1 MMGNGDPVQVTMS
14 RAVWYLLTD
23 AVDSLVQCDR
33 APTVRFTAT
42 VHGTELDLTGTV
54 IVVSVNPTGSA
65 EVTVAVGDSPDMGEA
80 VTIPAAA
87 IIGVDWP

>member
-14 RAVWYLLTD
+14 RAVWYLLTE
-23 AVDSLVQCDR
+23 AVDTLVQCDR
-33 APTVRFTAT
+33 APIVRFTAS
-42 VHGTELDLTGTV
+42 VHGAELDLAGTV
-54 IVVSVNPTGSA
+54 VVVSMNPTGSC
-65 EVTVAVGDSPDMGEA
+65 EITVAVGDDGEA

>member
-1 MMGNGDPVQVTMS
+1 MS

-54 IVVSVNPTGSA
+54 VVVSVNPTGGC
-65 EVTVAVGDSPDMGEA
+65 EITVAVGDDGEA

>member
-1 MMGNGDPVQVTMS
+1 MNGDPVQVTMS

-42 VHGTELDLTGTV
+42 VHGAELDLTGTV
-54 IVVSVNPTGSA
+54 VVVSVNPTGGA
-65 EVTVAVGDSPDMGEA
+65 EITVAVGDDGEA

-87 IIGVDWP
+87 IVGVDWP

>member
-14 RAVWYLLTD
+14 RAVWYLLTE

-54 IVVSVNPTGSA
+54 LVVSVHPTGAA
-65 EVTVAVGDSPDMGEA
+65 EITVAVGDDGEA